1 MLKKI
6 IYSTLLLSLLL
17 LVNTAN
23 AQDALNAYLKT
34 AADNNPGLKSKFCEY
49 MAAMEEVPQVGALPD
64 PLIAFGYF
72 IQPVETRV
80 GPQQARASLSQMFP
94 WFGLLN
100 AKKDVATEMAKAKY
114 EVFEETRSR
123 LFYEVKSAY
132 YNLYFI
138 DKAIN
143 ITKENIDILN
153 TFQKLA
159 LIKFEAGLASAVDV
173 LRVEMEVADL
183 ENQLA
188 YLNDSKWAL
197 QVQFNNLLD
206 VADDNPVIIPDTL
219 WSGDLNMEK
228 DAVQDSIVNQNHLIK
243 QLEFKISSWEKQ
255 EVVAKKIGMPDL
267 SVGFDYIAVG
277 KSNNPMLDAIESGKD
292 AFLLPKVGITIPLY
306 RKKYSAMVKEANLQM
321 EAATFQKNN
330 EVNHL
335 STLFEKGYKDY
346 QDADRRVNLYRAQ
359 LELAGKALDILIAY
373 YTTDGKNFEEVLRM
387 ERKVLKYKLELD
399 KARADK
405 NAATAFINY
414 LMGK

>member
-1 MLKKI
+1 M
-6 IYSTLLLSLLL
+6 L

-23 AQDALNAYLKT
+23 AQDALNSYLKT

-80 GPQQARASLSQMFP
+80 GPQQVRASLSQMFP

-100 AKKDVATEMAKAKY
+100 AKEDVATEIAKVKY
-114 EVFEETRSR
+114 EVFEETRAR
-123 LFYEVKSAY
+123 LFYDVKSAY

-138 DKAIN
+138 DKAID
-143 ITKENIDILN
+143 ITKNNIDILN

-188 YLNDSKWAL
+188 YLNDNKWAL

-255 EVVAKKIGMPDL
+255 EVVAKKTGMPDF

-277 KSNNPMLDAIESGKD
+277 KSVNPMLDANESGKD

-306 RKKYSAMVKEANLQM
+306 RKKYSAMVKEAKLQM

-330 EVNHL
+330 KVNHL
-335 STLFEKGYKDY
+335 STLFEKGYKNY
-346 QDADRRVNLYRAQ
+346 QDADRRVDLYWTQ

-387 ERKVLKYKLELD
+387 ERKVLKYQLELD

>member
-1 MLKKI
+1 MKSI
-6 IYSTLLLSLLL
+6 IKYIVIFLML

-23 AQDALNAYLKT
+23 AQDALNSYLKT

-80 GPQQARASLSQMFP
+80 GPQQVRASLSQMFP

-100 AKKDVATEMAKAKY
+100 AKEDVATEIAKVKY
-114 EVFEETRSR
+114 EVFEETRAR
-123 LFYEVKSAY
+123 LFYDVKSAY

-138 DKAIN
+138 DKAID
-143 ITKENIDILN
+143 ITKNNIDILN

-188 YLNDSKWAL
+188 YLNDNKWAL

-255 EVVAKKIGMPDL
+255 EVVAKKTGMPDF

-277 KSNNPMLDAIESGKD
+277 KSVNPMLDANESGKD

-306 RKKYSAMVKEANLQM
+306 RKKYSAMVKEAKLQM

-330 EVNHL
+330 KVNHL
-335 STLFEKGYKDY
+335 STLFEKGYKNY
-346 QDADRRVNLYRAQ
+346 QDADRRVDLYWTQ

-387 ERKVLKYKLELD
+387 ERKVLKYQLELD